1 MAGPGGEK
9 GMKTER
15 FWQFSLA
22 LMALCAV
29 SSCGTFAG
37 VISSDAPYTES
48 VYYGLI
54 SLAPDWLSG
63 PSREIPG
70 KSRLYYSCRKGSRAD
85 PAIASPRNAY
95 YMSVSRLYE
104 KGKLSGCFTEERM
117 SDNAPTDAHSMYTR
131 HVQTVLTSAGLPP
144 LAIYHS
150 KGGRFAD
157 RQFIGNFGT
166 GFLLSGYGHSSLGLM
181 EKTTVFTDCLGSR
194 FEICTFSPLRVK
206 DYTDIVSANVY
217 HFVRFVYLGPPSVS
231 PLDYCKAERAQPGWD
246 TDLEKTKKQWFDGL
260 SAEYAEE
267 QKWFRSLYDR
277 EKQGA
282 KNLAAMES
290 AGKGSSTSQVIM
302 GSVSAMPLGDLNLSS
317 VPGVA
322 VGTGAGAASGSSG
335 SKAVVSS
342 SGSANAATGA
352 QSGSTKQPPL
362 TGPKPPPAPEPEVVP
377 AMTGTFTATANM
389 SSHDSEDEAIHQ
401 ASLVL
406 INSALP
412 GAIAKEGKSLFWSS
426 SRTPPKGSSIR
437 VEDVSIT
444 VLGTKF
450 VKGLAGLSDYWTAEV
465 QGTWTG
471 TVYPK
476 QEPSPPKPVVSR

>member
-1 MAGPGGEK
+1 
-9 GMKTER
+9 MKTER
-15 FWQFSLA
+15 FWRFSLA
-22 LMALCAV
+22 LAALCAV

-54 SLAPDWLSG
+54 TLAPDWLSG
-63 PSREIPG
+63 KSREIPG
-70 KSRLYYSCRKGSRAD
+70 KSRLYYSCRKGTRAD
-85 PAIASPRNAY
+85 LAIASPGTAY
-95 YMSVSRLYE
+95 YMSVSRLND
-104 KGKLSGCFTEERM
+104 KGTLSGCFTEERM
-117 SDNAPTDAHSMYTR
+117 NDNAPTDAHPMYTR
-131 HVQTVLTSAGLPP
+131 HVQTVLTSAGFPP
-144 LAIYHS
+144 LAIYRS
-150 KGGRFAD
+150 KGGRYAD
-157 RQFIGNFGT
+157 RQFISNFGA
-166 GFLLSGYGHSSLGLM
+166 GFLLSDYGHSSLGLM

-194 FEICTFSPLRVK
+194 FEIYTFSPLRVK

-231 PLDYCKAERAQPGWD
+231 PLEYCKAERAQPGWD
-246 TDLEKTKKQWFDGL
+246 ADLEKIKKQWFDGL

-282 KNLAAMES
+282 KNLAAMER
-290 AGKGSSTSQVIM
+290 AGRVSSTSPSIM
-302 GSVSAMPLGDLNLSS
+302 ESVSAMPLGDLNLSS
-317 VPGVA
+317 VPGLA
-322 VGTGAGAASGSSG
+322 AGTGAGAASGSSG

-342 SGSANAATGA
+342 SGSANAAAGA
-352 QSGSTKQPPL
+352 TPGASKKPPL
-362 TGPKPPPAPEPEVVP
+362 TGPKAPPAPEPEVVP

-389 SSHDSEDEAIHQ
+389 PSHDSEEEAIHQ
-401 ASLVL
+401 ATLVL

-412 GAIAKEGKSLFWSS
+412 GAIAKEGKSLSWSS
-426 SRTPPKGSSIR
+426 SKTPPKVTPIR
-437 VEDVSIT
+437 EEDVSIT

-450 VKGLAGLSDYWTAEV
+450 VKGMAGLSDYWTAEV

-476 QEPSPPKPVVSR
+476 QEPSPPKPVVTR